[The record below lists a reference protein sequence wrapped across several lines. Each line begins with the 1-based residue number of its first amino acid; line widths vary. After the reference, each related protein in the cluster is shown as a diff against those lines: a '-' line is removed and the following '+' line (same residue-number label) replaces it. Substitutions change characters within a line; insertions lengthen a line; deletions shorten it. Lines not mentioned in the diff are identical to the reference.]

1 MEAFFHYRSHFFCY
15 SYEKLRNIPSPF
27 DCKFRGYEESG
38 TTGGNVSSIVSADF
52 ESSEQFIFSFMRELE
67 RRTQQDLPALKCLGN
82 FSNSPPAS
90 ELLDEKHRTQDET
103 NIWDH
108 LLEFAYKQWN
118 ELVLLASHK
127 QHAIQMAERFSRLAA
142 EQENCLKWV
151 EVKQEVLLTTGNDVT
166 DVREVIRMEC
176 RMSDWESDLKALTG
190 SVESCLEELDSLKE
204 ALSQTIQATSEGA
217 KGMKTAKRAVK
228 EWQSKLQGRW
238 NEFMLLLEE
247 HKKKLDVSLAL
258 QNVLQEAEEMNLW
271 LRSKQ
276 RMIASLEMPITI
288 SDIDEQTSIYQ
299 NLLRDLEHTEG
310 KISTIQDETCQIVHA
325 QETTI
330 AEAVHEKLGSV
341 VKCWTE
347 LRRFCQQNLLELTES
362 RQTQPSLEH
371 ICRQL
376 KLQNEVLTSVRAMS
390 AGISQILSAAAEAKI
405 QDKVR
410 QRAENLKN
418 RFRQVQVKAEGVLA
432 ILQFHLLEKEKHQ
445 QLESMEEWISE
456 RQAVVNAQFVVTGT
470 SIKQQKTIQK
480 YHLLRNFEAEVDSYG
495 HLAERIFREAE
506 EVIKEYPEHSTS
518 LAQAL
523 QRNAEL
529 WANLKITLSSQ
540 GSTLVKIYRA
550 IIFSEGCE
558 ELMEWLGKASLKIFS
573 IARSHHLGQKGT
585 AFEILLDLN
594 QEPHQAA
601 QSYLRSR
608 LSTSLKRSASDTC
621 VIFLPEKPLDHS
633 DKCDLSNISSSLS
646 KVTDLNVQLNNK
658 WIFFQELQNESQLAA
673 VSSKFTGIQQKINAC
688 LADLT
693 AQHNVINALR
703 MLAGETAWLEE
714 RRAQIKWDLVGSL
727 LLETEKLLLRH
738 HNFAKEVAIR
748 KLRGQPII
756 AKVLTWIQLAEAT
769 KVAAAPQERNED
781 KECAI
786 LLAHTPHLLVE
797 LMDRVSRL
805 LWMQCLVETK
815 LHSRYDTLEH
825 WRSFF
830 SHQID
835 LIETY
840 NWLAETESAVMT
852 ESHASSGVASARA
865 AIIKHSFVENTI
877 STLQASRV
885 RSLGQK
891 TCQLLATIKHR
902 MRLNKERLS
911 ALKRVSQ
918 DLPAESGQS
927 EAAKRRRH
935 QLRRCIHALERSA
948 TKMLTSQQSLQRQ
961 FKDLLDLVWE
971 KKHRL
976 RELLALNRL
985 YEDVA
990 DLEVVFPF

>member
-1 MEAFFHYRSHFFCY
+1 M
-15 SYEKLRNIPSPF
+15 
-27 DCKFRGYEESG
+27 
-38 TTGGNVSSIVSADF
+38 
-52 ESSEQFIFSFMRELE
+52 
-67 RRTQQDLPALKCLGN
+67 
-82 FSNSPPAS
+82 
-90 ELLDEKHRTQDET
+90 
-103 NIWDH
+103 
-108 LLEFAYKQWN
+108 
-118 ELVLLASHK
+118 
-127 QHAIQMAERFSRLAA
+127 
-142 EQENCLKWV
+142 
-151 EVKQEVLLTTGNDVT
+151 
-166 DVREVIRMEC
+166 
-176 RMSDWESDLKALTG
+176 
-190 SVESCLEELDSLKE
+190 
-204 ALSQTIQATSEGA
+204 
-217 KGMKTAKRAVK
+217 
-228 EWQSKLQGRW
+228 
-238 NEFMLLLEE
+238 
-247 HKKKLDVSLAL
+247 
-258 QNVLQEAEEMNLW
+258 
-271 LRSKQ
+271 
-276 RMIASLEMPITI
+276 
-288 SDIDEQTSIYQ
+288 
-299 NLLRDLEHTEG
+299 TEY
-310 KISTIQDETCQIVHA
+310 T
-325 QETTI
+325 
-330 AEAVHEKLGSV
+330 
-341 VKCWTE
+341 
-347 LRRFCQQNLLELTES
+347 
-362 RQTQPSLEH
+362 
-371 ICRQL
+371 
-376 KLQNEVLTSVRAMS
+376 
-390 AGISQILSAAAEAKI
+390 
-405 QDKVR
+405 
-410 QRAENLKN
+410 
-418 RFRQVQVKAEGVLA
+418 
-432 ILQFHLLEKEKHQ
+432 
-445 QLESMEEWISE
+445 
-456 RQAVVNAQFVVTGT
+456 
-470 SIKQQKTIQK
+470 
-480 YHLLRNFEAEVDSYG
+480 
-495 HLAERIFREAE
+495 EAE

-601 QSYLRSR
+601 QSFLRSR

-658 WIFFQELQNESQLAA
+658 WIFFKELQEHFQHFLHDQSNFMKNESQLAA

-769 KVAAAPQERNED
+769 KEAAAPQERNED
-781 KECAI
+781 RECAI

-990 DLEVVFPF
+990 DLEEWMSAQTREALICQTGRDLDECSRMQRQFGQLQRRVLGPEPDVTGQLIEASFDRRPELRLSQSAACAELATAGALPPLPDGPEKLLRAIQTCRQLIALRHSDSPRIALWQGRLAEDWQDLRELLNTRGELLRAAGNRLLFFRRCEDVTQDLLDKLTLLPSIIGPDKETLDKQQRQLASFQWDIEAMGEGVNWVLMATEVLLPQFAGEQAEEMKTKKQRMLDVWQKLNQTMEQHHRLLTEASALDKWLADWMHFLNWAMLTRKKP